1 MQIGPH
7 MDCDEPGFL
16 DKHPFPVVLAQIPAA
31 GVGQTLFF
39 SLNQTEKG

>member
-7 MDCDEPGFL
+7 MDCEGPGLL
-16 DKHPFPVVLAQIPAA
+16 DKHLFPVVLAQIPAA
-31 GVGQTLFF
+31 GVGQTLFS